1 MMKAFKTIPL
11 VLAACVMAT
20 VVISGCVQVPTEKQ
34 SISDLRPQ
42 ISFKVG
48 TEQLQ
53 AARVQLDGLDM
64 GAVSDY
70 VDGVATMRI
79 LPGTHMLRVVYGSTV
94 VLEEKFYLGDGAN
107 RAFIVR

>member
-1 MMKAFKTIPL
+1 MMKSSITIPL
-11 VLAACVMAT
+11 VLAACVAAT
-20 VVISGCVQVPTEKQ
+20 MLTSGCVNVPTEKQ
-34 SISDLRPQ
+34 SISDVRPQ
-42 ISFKVG
+42 ISFKIG
-48 TEQLQ
+48 SEQLQ
-53 AARVQLDGLDM
+53 TARVQLDGLDM

-79 LPGTHMLRVVYGSTV
+79 LPGTHMLRVIYGSTV